1 MSYSSERTESR
12 FSESDRYSPERT
24 ELSSSE
30 SDLPAVVGGSYYVYH
45 GWSGHWRNALSGNLS
60 VLPADHIAVSTAIS
74 LSLLTLI
81 YGSVLFADD
90 KSRWWVF
97 LVAPLLIVLTTLA
110 AVKTVTRTQEIKN
123 QEILDSYDI

>member
-1 MSYSSERTESR
+1 MISQNRR

-45 GWSGHWRNALSGNLS
+45 GWSGHWRNALSGNIS
-60 VLPADHIAVSTAIS
+60 ALPADHIAVSTAIS

-97 LVAPLLIVLTTLA
+97 LVAPLLIVLTILA